1 MSVGTLPVSVVPTD
15 PGGAWRHRLADR
27 GIDRTLWLL
36 LPAVIFV
43 VALFVYPF
51 LYGLS
56 LSLTPGKGATGVFGN
71 YANFFADPYYSSTIW
86 LTLRLAIPA
95 TLFNTLAAVPFAYW
109 MRGRFPG
116 KRAVTTCWSCRS
128 HWARC

>member
-1 MSVGTLPVSVVPTD
+1 M
-15 PGGAWRHRLADR
+15 ADR

-51 LYGLS
+51 IYGLS
-56 LSLTPGKGATGVFGN
+56 LSLTPGKDAPGIFGN
-71 YANFFADPYYSSTIW
+71 YAKFFADPYYSSTIW

-95 TLFNTLAAVPFAYW
+95 TLFNTLASVPFAYW
-109 MRGRFPG
+109 TIPLSTRSG
-116 KRAVTTCWSCRS
+116 KSCWTWPTGPLLPTYRRRAFNCSAGVPLITVWP
-128 HWARC
+128 